1 MFDPAARHHK
11 ALAARSIA
19 TIAEALSTLNAAVA
33 DCEKSRHRIDQDPA
47 VLLLARHIGCLAL
60 EDRPEQAVLRTACME
75 AISALGK
82 TPMLIALAKR
92 GVSYDADAKAT
103 FHAEGRKAIKR
114 LAAALGLARGSHQ
127 VRSCQG
133 GIAVAGEIILHS
145 DQIYVQLS
153 IGLMGRGHDVM
164 FRRVEGRNDY
174 TGGPNHWASID
185 ELLDPDTLATRIR
198 HELRLD
204 GAADLAA

>member
-19 TIAEALSTLNAAVA
+19 TIAEALTTLNAAVA
-33 DCEKSRHRIDQDPA
+33 DCEKSRHQIDQDPA

-127 VRSCQG
+127 VRFCQG

-185 ELLDPDTLATRIR
+185 ELLDGP
-198 HELRLD
+198 
-204 GAADLAA
+204 ADLAA

>member
-19 TIAEALSTLNAAVA
+19 TIAEALTTLNAAVA
-33 DCEKSRHRIDQDPA
+33 DCEKSRHQIDQDPA

-114 LAAALGLARGSHQ
+114 LAASLGLARGSHQ

-204 GAADLAA
+204 GPADLAA

>member
-19 TIAEALSTLNAAVA
+19 TIAEALTTLNAAVA
-33 DCEKSRHRIDQDPA
+33 DCEKSRHQIDQDPA

-127 VRSCQG
+127 VRFCQG

-204 GAADLAA
+204 GPADLAA

>member
-19 TIAEALSTLNAAVA
+19 TIAEALTTLNAAVA
-33 DCEKSRHRIDQDPA
+33 DCEKSRHQIDQDPA

-82 TPMLIALAKR
+82 TPILIALAKR

-103 FHAEGRKAIKR
+103 FHSEGRRAIKR

-145 DQIYVQLS
+145 DHIYVQLS

-164 FRRVEGRNDY
+164 FRRVEGRKDY

-185 ELLDPDTLATRIR
+185 ELLDPDTMATRIR
-198 HELRLD
+198 HELRLN

>member
-19 TIAEALSTLNAAVA
+19 TIAEALTTLNAAVA

-114 LAAALGLARGSHQ
+114 LAAALGLARGNHQ

>member
-19 TIAEALSTLNAAVA
+19 TIAEALTTLNAAVA
-33 DCEKSRHRIDQDPA
+33 DCEKSRHQIDQDPA

-82 TPMLIALAKR
+82 TPMLIALANR

-145 DQIYVQLS
+145 EHIYVQLS

-164 FRRVEGRNDY
+164 FRRVEGRTDY
-174 TGGPNHWASID
+174 TGGPNHWASIN

>member
-1 MFDPAARHHK
+1 
-11 ALAARSIA
+11 
-19 TIAEALSTLNAAVA
+19 
-33 DCEKSRHRIDQDPA
+33 
-47 VLLLARHIGCLAL
+47 
-60 EDRPEQAVLRTACME
+60 ME

-127 VRSCQG
+127 VRFCQG

-204 GAADLAA
+204 GPADLAA

>member
-19 TIAEALSTLNAAVA
+19 TIAEALTTLNAAVA
-33 DCEKSRHRIDQDPA
+33 DCEKSPHQIDQDPA

-145 DQIYVQLS
+145 DHIYVQLS
-153 IGLMGRGHDVM
+153 IGLMGLGHDVM

-198 HELRLD
+198 HELRLN

>member
-19 TIAEALSTLNAAVA
+19 TIAEALTTLNAAVA

>member
-19 TIAEALSTLNAAVA
+19 TIAEALTTLNAAVA
-33 DCEKSRHRIDQDPA
+33 DCEKTRHQIDQDPA

-92 GVSYDADAKAT
+92 GVSYDADAKTT

-198 HELRLD
+198 HELRLN

>member
-75 AISALGK
+75 SFTI
-82 TPMLIALAKR
+82 T
-92 GVSYDADAKAT
+92 T
-103 FHAEGRKAIKR
+103 FPSTEHIV
-114 LAAALGLARGSHQ
+114 L
-127 VRSCQG
+127 C
-133 GIAVAGEIILHS
+133 I
-145 DQIYVQLS
+145 
-153 IGLMGRGHDVM
+153 
-164 FRRVEGRNDY
+164 
-174 TGGPNHWASID
+174 
-185 ELLDPDTLATRIR
+185 
-198 HELRLD
+198 
-204 GAADLAA
+204 

>member
-19 TIAEALSTLNAAVA
+19 TIAEALTTLNAAVA
-33 DCEKSRHRIDQDPA
+33 DCEKSRHQIDQDPA

-204 GAADLAA
+204 GPADLAV

>member
-1 MFDPAARHHK
+1 MFDPAVRHHK

-19 TIAEALSTLNAAVA
+19 TIAEALTTLNAAVA